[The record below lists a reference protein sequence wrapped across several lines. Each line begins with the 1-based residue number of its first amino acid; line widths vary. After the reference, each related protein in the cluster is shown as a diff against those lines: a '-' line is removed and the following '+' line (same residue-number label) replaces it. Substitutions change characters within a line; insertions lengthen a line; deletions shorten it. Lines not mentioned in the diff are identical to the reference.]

1 MKTFTL
7 DNDNNISAFA
17 TAAEAAAATPTPF
30 DSFASEKE
38 FAELVAGFPAERWR
52 GLWNCLPGVTPVRGF
67 RSPQAAASRIWA
79 RIQRL
84 GDAAQPAAEQRAKP
98 RIEKKAKGRAHSAK
112 GAPSKAG
119 SAQKSPAAKAAP
131 KGKKAASRGK
141 KAAPASSPPA
151 CVQAAK
157 SPRSSIIVAP
167 LFRWSISVA
176 GVRAML

>member
-1 MKTFTL
+1 
-7 DNDNNISAFA
+7 
-17 TAAEAAAATPTPF
+17 
-30 DSFASEKE
+30 
-38 FAELVAGFPAERWR
+38 VAGFPAERWR

>member
-17 TAAEAAAATPTPF
+17 TAAEAAAVAPTPF

-38 FAELVAGFPAERWR
+38 LAELVAGFPAERWR
-52 GLWNCLPGVTPVRGF
+52 ELWNCLPGVTPVRGF

-79 RIQRL
+79 RIQGL
-84 GDAAQPAAEQRAKP
+84 GDAGQPAAERPANP
-98 RIEKKAKGRAHSAK
+98 RIEKKAKGRARSAK
-112 GAPSKAG
+112 GAKAR
-119 SAQKSPAAKAAP
+119 SAQKAPAAKAAP